1 MRPWQKLVLAALFLT
16 AAAALGG
23 AGVIF
28 YADWVGRGEASAVT
42 QIAHIGESATEPPPG
57 SPSALLP
64 AGPPAP
70 AEPAPSIAPA
80 ELVVAAP
87 GSPTSTPF
95 QPLPITPTPSTSPRP
110 SATPTLFPSPTPDPA
125 EPRAEAK
132 EFFIAG
138 IWGYRQTFN
147 LSCESRSAS
156 DLARFFGV
164 YFTELEF
171 LYALPS
177 SDNPD
182 IGFVGDVNGGLGQLP
197 PLGYGVHAAPVAAL
211 MQSFG
216 LDATAHKGLTL
227 KSIREEI
234 AAGRPVMIW
243 AIKDLGI
250 STPVEYTAFDGD
262 TTVVAPF
269 EHTFIVIGY
278 GPGYITVLDNERV
291 YSVSTEQ
298 FIASWEVLGN
308 MAITV
313 SP

>member
-23 AGVIF
+23 AGFMI
-28 YADWVGRGEASAVT
+28 YADQLGRGGASGAT
-42 QIAHIGESATEPPPG
+42 EIARIGETATVP
-57 SPSALLP
+57 P
-64 AGPPAP
+64 AGLLTEFPEAPPATAGAGP
-70 AEPAPSIAPA
+70 STAP
-80 ELVVAAP
+80 EDLVVAAP
-87 GSPTSTPF
+87 GSPTATPF
-95 QPLPITPTPSTSPRP
+95 QPLPITPTPSPSPRP
-110 SATPTLFPSPTPDPA
+110 SATPTLFPTATPDPA
-125 EPRAEAK
+125 EPRADAK
-132 EFFIAG
+132 DFFIAG

-156 DLARFFGV
+156 DLARYFGV
-164 YFTELEF
+164 DFTELEF

-182 IGFVGDVNGGLGQLP
+182 VGFVGDVNGGLGQLP

-227 KSIREEI
+227 KSLKEEI

-243 AIKDLGI
+243 AIKDLGT
-250 STPVEYTAFDGD
+250 SMPVEYTASDGD
-262 TTVVAPF
+262 TTIVASF

-298 FIASWEVLGN
+298 FVASWGVLGN